1 MGATLSPVAAARL
14 SASAPPRNRRAE
26 PPRPDPAPPPLLDS
40 APPLPPRPPPLPPP
54 PETKSG
60 EAERGGEVTT
70 AAEHRMRGQARARK
84 ETAAVRNMAGKSKGG
99 KNKGKAQG
107 AGQSVSAEVEL
118 PVTDGAEVV
127 IPENGE
133 VTDPPAAEGG
143 VADVEKADG
152 DVPVAAQPPKKAA
165 EGNILS
171 EAGELHLYPVPV
183 RTQSGEKLELQLS
196 PGDSVIDVKQFLL
209 DAPETCFYTC
219 YDLILH
225 TKDGSTHQLEDY
237 NEISEI
243 ADITSG
249 GCSLEMVAA
258 IYDERSIRS
267 HLRRVRELLSLS
279 SLHVSLST
287 SLALQQES
295 AQGKS
300 AGSEKTVV
308 QELDGLNFMEDSAGA
323 LTNLLASTPTE
334 IKCVESIVF
343 SSFNPPPS
351 YRRLHGDLIYIDIG
365 TLEGNKYCITGNSKS
380 FYVNCSNGSVLDP
393 KPTKQG
399 LEASTLVG
407 LLQKISAKFKKGF
420 REVLDRRASAHPF
433 ENVQSLLPVTSWL
446 GAHPVPEHR
455 RDAARAE
462 DSVVLSYGT
471 ELIGMQRD
479 WNEELQSCREFPH
492 GNPQERILR
501 GRALYKVTC
510 DFVDAAVKGA
520 VGVINRCIPPIN
532 PTDPECFH
540 MYVHNNIFFSFA
552 VDSDYEHI
560 SKDCIPDCQNG
571 PGRST
576 KVSSPDV
583 EAKLDMNHAEST
595 EVSQSVSDNSSD
607 ASAEAQIADSEQA
620 TYASANND
628 LKGTKAYQEADIS
641 GLYNL
646 AMAII
651 DYRGHR
657 VVAQSI
663 IPGILQGDKS
673 DSLLYGSVDNGKKIS
688 WNESFHSKVV
698 EAAKRLHLKEHVVLD
713 GSGNP
718 VKLAATV
725 ECKGIVGSDDRHYIL
740 DLMRVTPRDSN
751 YIGQEHR
758 FCVLRPELV
767 ASFVE
772 AESTKQSPRQKVPDA
787 PEESSD
793 QVASTSDA
801 KATSVEGN
809 GKSEE
814 CSAPAHE
821 ENDNSSAEILFN
833 PNVFTEYKL
842 AGSPEEITADE
853 ELVKRAG
860 TYLLDIVI
868 PKFVQDL
875 CSLDISP
882 MDGQTLT
889 DALHLHG
896 INVRYLGKIAG
907 MIKHLPHLWDLFS
920 AEIIVRMHS
929 IVIPIHSIQI
939 IILLNNYSC
948 LIPSIMVDIYLY
960 ANQIVFLS
968 LKEILRLSPD
978 HDIGPAIA
986 LFLNCFV
993 GKVSGA
999 STKGSPGNAQSKTQK
1014 GHENSQTQKS
1024 SKGQKLSHTAASR
1037 KGLSTYSHLTSD
1049 GIWSSIKEFA
1059 KSKYQFEVP
1068 HDARVSAKRVSVLRN
1083 LCQKVGITIAARK
1096 YDLDASTP
1104 FQVSDILNLQ
1114 PVVKHSVPTCTDAKN
1129 LMEAGKVRMAEGT
1142 LNEAYALFSEA
1153 FSLLQ
1158 QVTGPMHKD
1167 AANCCR
1173 YLAMV
1178 LYHAGDT
1185 AGAIVQQHRE
1195 LIINE
1200 RCLGLDHPDTAHRH
1214 LLGTQ
1219 YIKFFDLAHA
1229 FHCPFGGFLLS
1240 FLPISVTFFFS
1251 YGNMALFYHG
1261 LNQTELAL
1269 RHMSRTLLLLSLAS
1283 GPDHPDVAATLI
1295 NVAMMYQD
1303 ANNMN
1308 TALRYLQEALMK
1320 NERLLGPDHVQTAV
1334 CYHALAIAFSCMSLY
1349 KLSIQH
1355 EKKTYDI
1362 LAKQLGENDSRTKDS
1377 ENWLNTF
1384 KLREEQVNAQKQK
1397 GQGTNASDNA
1407 INFLKA
1413 HPAFLQAMKA
1423 AAIQSGDGSENVNR
1437 SLNAAVVGEGVP
1449 RLRGVDERAA
1459 RATAEARKKAAARGL
1474 NVRNGPAANNASVEL
1489 AQILKLINQAASAS
1503 STSATTNTQESASEG
1518 QATNGPAQNGTALE
1532 ASADTNS
1539 AKSTGN
1545 TPVGLG
1551 TTLELKKQKSKQ
1563 KS

>member
-1 MGATLSPVAAARL
+1 
-14 SASAPPRNRRAE
+14 
-26 PPRPDPAPPPLLDS
+26 
-40 APPLPPRPPPLPPP
+40 
-54 PETKSG
+54 
-60 EAERGGEVTT
+60 
-70 AAEHRMRGQARARK
+70 
-84 ETAAVRNMAGKSKGG
+84 MAGKSKGA
-99 KNKGKAQG
+99 KNKGKTQG
-107 AGQSVSAEVEL
+107 AGQPVPSEPEV
-118 PVTDGAEVV
+118 PVTDGAEV
-127 IPENGE
+127 INPENVE
-133 VTDPPAAEGG
+133 VSEPPAVEGG
-143 VADVEKADG
+143 VTYVEKSDG
-152 DVPVAAQPPKKAA
+152 DIPESAQPAKKPA
-165 EGNILS
+165 E
-171 EAGELHLYPVPV
+171 GELHLYPVPV

-300 AGSEKTVV
+300 AGSEKTVI
-308 QELDGLNFMEDSAGA
+308 QEFDGLNFMEDSAGA
-323 LTNLLASTPTE
+323 LTNLLASAPAE

-351 YRRLHGDLIYIDIG
+351 YRRLHGDLIYIDVV
-365 TLEGNKYCITGNSKS
+365 TLEGNKYCITGSSKS
-380 FYVNCSNGSVLDP
+380 FYVNCSNGSILDP
-393 KPTKQG
+393 KLTKQG

-462 DSVVLSYGT
+462 ESVVLSYGT

-560 SKDCIPDCQNG
+560 SKDHKPDCHNG
-571 PGRST
+571 PSRST
-576 KVSSPDV
+576 KVSSQDT
-583 EAKLDMNHAEST
+583 EAKPDMNHTESKG
-595 EVSQSVSDNSSD
+595 VSHSVSVNSSD
-607 ASAEAQIADSEQA
+607 ASPEAQIADSEQA

-688 WNESFHSKVV
+688 WNENFHSKVA

-772 AESTKQSPRQKVPDA
+772 AESTKQSTRLKVPDA
-787 PEESSD
+787 LEESND
-793 QVASTSDA
+793 QIASTSDA
-801 KATSVEGN
+801 KASSVEGDD
-809 GKSEE
+809 KSEE
-814 CSAPAHE
+814 ASAPTRE
-821 ENDNSSAEILFN
+821 ENDNLSPEILFN

-842 AGSPEEITADE
+842 AGSPEEIAADE

-860 TYLLDIVI
+860 TYLLEIVM

-920 AEIIVRMHS
+920 AEIIVRSAKH
-929 IVIPIHSIQI
+929 VI
-939 IILLNNYSC
+939 
-948 LIPSIMVDIYLY
+948 
-960 ANQIVFLS
+960 
-968 LKEILRLSPD
+968 KEILRQSPD

-986 LFLNCFV
+986 HFLNCFV
-993 GKVSGA
+993 GKVLGA
-999 STKGSPGNAQSKTQK
+999 STKGSLGHTQSKTPK
-1014 GHENSQTQKS
+1014 GHENSQSQKS
-1024 SKGQKLSHTAASR
+1024 TKGQKINTPASR
-1037 KGLSTYSHLTSD
+1037 KCPSTYSHLTSD

-1068 HDARVSAKRVSVLRN
+1068 DEARLSAKRVSVLRN
-1083 LCQKVGITIAARK
+1083 LCQKVGVTIAARK
-1096 YDLDASTP
+1096 YNLDSSTP
-1104 FQVSDILNLQ
+1104 FEALDILNLQ
-1114 PVVKHSVPTCTDAKN
+1114 PVVKHSVPTCTDARN

-1158 QVTGPMHKD
+1158 QITGPMHKD

-1200 RCLGLDHPDTAHRH
+1200 RCLGLDHPDTAH
-1214 LLGTQ
+1214 
-1219 YIKFFDLAHA
+1219 
-1229 FHCPFGGFLLS
+1229 
-1240 FLPISVTFFFS
+1240 S

-1303 ANNMN
+1303 ASNMN

-1320 NERLLGPDHVQTAV
+1320 NEKLLGPDHVQTAV

-1377 ENWLNTF
+1377 ENWLQTF

-1397 GQGTNASDNA
+1397 GQGANASDNA
-1407 INFLKA
+1407 INFLKALNLYILIVQA

-1423 AAIQSGDGSENVNR
+1423 AAIQSGDGS
-1437 SLNAAVVGEGVP
+1437 AMGEGVP
-1449 RLRGVDERAA
+1449 RLRGVDVRAA

-1474 NVRNGPAANNASVEL
+1474 NVRNGPAANNASDEL
-1489 AQILKLINQAASAS
+1489 AQILKLINSAASAS
-1503 STSATTNTQESASEG
+1503 STSATAKTKESEG
-1518 QATNGPAQNGTALE
+1518 QEENGPAQNGTPTE
-1532 ASADTNS
+1532 AKGTINDGSS
-1539 AKSTGN
+1539 VKSTGN
-1545 TPVGLG
+1545 TPAGLG
-1551 TTLELKKQKSKQ
+1551 AALEKKQRSKQ